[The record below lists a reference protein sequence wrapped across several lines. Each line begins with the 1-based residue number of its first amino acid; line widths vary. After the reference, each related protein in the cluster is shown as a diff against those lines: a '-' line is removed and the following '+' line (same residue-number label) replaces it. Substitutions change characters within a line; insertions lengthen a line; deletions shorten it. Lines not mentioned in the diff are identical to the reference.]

1 MVLPTTRLEKKRKLL
16 QKMYER
22 NEKKSAVKK
31 AGEKYRKILT
41 VDNASEIAVKNQVF
55 KHFH

>member
-1 MVLPTTRLEKKRKLL
+1 
-16 QKMYER
+16 MYER

-55 KHFH
+55 K